1 MQYKYIAIEGNIGS
15 GKTTLATML
24 SADFNV
30 RLILEEFAENPFLP
44 KFYEAPDRHAFPLEL
59 FFMAERYH
67 QLRNLQEQD
76 LFQPQII
83 SDYFFIKSKLFAHNN
98 LQNDEMQLF
107 NRLFDIMY
115 ASLPKPDLLVYL
127 YADIVRLQ
135 KNIKK
140 RGRYFEQNISDAY
153 LQSIQ
158 ERYLDYLR
166 KQNDFP
172 VIILDVT
179 AVDFISDKLIYER
192 IKGSLLGVYDQGV
205 YQKKL

>member
-30 RLILEEFAENPFLP
+30 RLMLEEFAENPFLP

-179 AVDFISDKLIYER
+179 AVDFVSDKLIYER

>member
-67 QLRNLQEQD
+67 QLRNLQGQD

-135 KNIKK
+135 NNIKK

-179 AVDFISDKLIYER
+179 AVDFVSDKLIYER